1 MSYTIYADFCLAGR
15 ELDLLEEVYITIS
28 REGYFEKISDKAPK
42 SSIYSVFEDCLVLPT
57 FINAHTHVGDSFA
70 KEKGY
75 NHSIEEVV
83 EPPNGLKHRLLADAS
98 EEELISGIR
107 DACLEM
113 LPTCTSTFIDFREGG
128 LRGINLLSEAT
139 KDLPVKVIKLGRPT
153 EEAVLEELIPVV
165 DGVGLSST
173 NIYTDEELRQI
184 SEKCRKSNKIVAVHA
199 SETETERKVARE
211 KYGFSDVKRAVTV
224 LEADVLVHLTHAD
237 EDDIKLLKGRSVVCC
252 PRANAYFGVGFPPVE
267 ELVKAGT
274 NVCLG
279 TDNVMANS
287 LDLFREMEFLGKTLR
302 CRNGKNALH
311 SKKIIEMV
319 TVNPADAFNLESGWI
334 GEGRSADFAVM
345 DLDAPNMRPVHNI
358 YHSVV
363 HRAKQENVKLVYI
376 NGRKAYEKE
385 SI

>member
-1 MSYTIYADFCLAGR
+1 MSYTIYTDFCLAGR
-15 ELDLLEEVYITIS
+15 ELELLEEVYITVS
-28 REGYFEKISDKAPK
+28 CEGYFEKISNKAPK
-42 SSIYSVFEDCLVLPT
+42 THIYSVYEDCLVLPT

-75 NHSIEEVV
+75 NHSIEEMV
-83 EPPNGLKHRLLADAS
+83 EPTNGLKHRLLEEAS

-113 LPTCTSTFIDFREGG
+113 LFTGTSTFIDFREGG
-128 LRGINLLSEAT
+128 LKGINLLSEAI
-139 KDLPVKVIKLGRPT
+139 KDLPIKVLKLGRPT
-153 EEAVLEELIPVV
+153 EETHLEELIPVV
-165 DGVGLSST
+165 EGVGLSST
-173 NIYTDEELRQI
+173 NIYTDEELKQI
-184 SEKCRKSNKIVAVHA
+184 SEKCKKNNKTVSVHA
-199 SETETERKVARE
+199 SETEMERKIARE
-211 KYGFSDVKRAVTV
+211 KYGLSDVKRAITV

-237 EDDIKLLKGRSVVCC
+237 EEDIKLLKGRSVVCC
-252 PRANAYFGVGFPPVE
+252 PRSNAYFGVGFPPVE
-267 ELVKAGT
+267 ELVKAGA

-279 TDNVMANS
+279 TDNVMVNS

-302 CRNGKNALH
+302 CKNGKNALH

-319 TVNPADAFNLESGWI
+319 TVNPADTFNLDSGWI
-334 GEGRSADFAVM
+334 GEGRKADFTVL

-363 HRAKQENVKLVYI
+363 HRAKQENIKLVYI
-376 NGRKAYEKE
+376 NGRKAHEKE